1 MFVESIV
8 VLTTYWPQ
16 SIAVSDPVHTDNV
29 TSWTVT
35 SNNAVNI
42 SFDKDVT
49 GLKLSGYGS
58 IYNERIMPNDN
69 GVFKVQINKDQG
81 VILSVIGD
89 EV

>member
-42 SFDKDVT
+42 S
-49 GLKLSGYGS
+49 
-58 IYNERIMPNDN
+58 
-69 GVFKVQINKDQG
+69 
-81 VILSVIGD
+81 
-89 EV
+89 